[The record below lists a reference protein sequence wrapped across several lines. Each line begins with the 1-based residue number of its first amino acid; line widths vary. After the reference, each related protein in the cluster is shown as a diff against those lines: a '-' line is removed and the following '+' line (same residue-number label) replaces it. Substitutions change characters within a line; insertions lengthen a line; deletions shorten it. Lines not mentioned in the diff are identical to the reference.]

1 MRWQTLFGP
10 RCFIGLP
17 FITPPYLF
25 VHWEYW
31 SGEGR
36 NKKVRKSLWL
46 IWQQQFGWFRNREI
60 TSSLIMRW
68 EWWRKLRCYFGIG
81 VWIELK
87 FQHVCIMNGVGIQ
100 KIVLLD
106 EPEVITVVG
115 LEERGL
121 QVLFSLTLLCDCSSI
136 GDVLLAVPSMGI
148 LCLRFAPLFLG
159 ACFANFCFCFAV
171 PLANSVN
178 SVRHRHHH

>member
-1 MRWQTLFGP
+1 
-10 RCFIGLP
+10 
-17 FITPPYLF
+17 
-25 VHWEYW
+25 
-31 SGEGR
+31 
-36 NKKVRKSLWL
+36 
-46 IWQQQFGWFRNREI
+46 
-60 TSSLIMRW
+60 
-68 EWWRKLRCYFGIG
+68 
-81 VWIELK
+81 
-87 FQHVCIMNGVGIQ
+87 MNGVGIQ

-148 LCLRFAPLFLG
+148 LYLRFAPLFLG